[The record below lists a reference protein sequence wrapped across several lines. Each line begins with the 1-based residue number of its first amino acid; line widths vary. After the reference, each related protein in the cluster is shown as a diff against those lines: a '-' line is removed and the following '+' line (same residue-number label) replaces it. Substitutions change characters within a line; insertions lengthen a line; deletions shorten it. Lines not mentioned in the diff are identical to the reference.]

1 MSCLLK
7 DSIIFQ
13 FTIGE
18 ITNFM
23 SVDCQR
29 VLDGL
34 PMANQI
40 WSSPLS
46 LVLALVLLYRE
57 LGPSSFAGVA
67 VLAVITP
74 LNMWGTKKG
83 QELLEKQMEYRDMR
97 MKQMNEI
104 LPGIKVLKLYA
115 WENPFVDKVK
125 DFRAKEISVMQ
136 LAYKV

>member
-1 MSCLLK
+1 
-7 DSIIFQ
+7 
-13 FTIGE
+13 
-18 ITNFM
+18 M

-34 PMANQI
+34 PMVNQV
-40 WSSPLS
+40 WSSPMS
-46 LVLALVLLYRE
+46 LVLAMILLYRE

-74 LNMWGTKKG
+74 LNMLGTKKG
-83 QELLEKQMEYRDMR
+83 QALMEKQMEYRDMR

-125 DFRAKEISVMQ
+125 DFRATEITLMQ
-136 LAYKV
+136 LAYKVTSNSRQFIIPIIPI